1 MRFAVASFL
10 NTMAPAYDELSV
22 VRTYVIEPQTTF
34 VPFLERALGEA
45 GLAVVAVSA
54 GVDSERI
61 ALAKPDAVV
70 VDVDFVEKGGPN
82 ALCQVRAAAPHATIL
97 AYTASD
103 DAAFSAICTI
113 AGTDALIA
121 KSSGAGEFA
130 ATVRRTLAAR
140 RRTGRSRE

>member
-10 NTMAPAYDELSV
+10 NTMAPAYDERSV

-45 GLAVVAVSA
+45 GLDVV
-54 GVDSERI
+54 
-61 ALAKPDAVV
+61 
-70 VDVDFVEKGGPN
+70 
-82 ALCQVRAAAPHATIL
+82 AAPHATIL